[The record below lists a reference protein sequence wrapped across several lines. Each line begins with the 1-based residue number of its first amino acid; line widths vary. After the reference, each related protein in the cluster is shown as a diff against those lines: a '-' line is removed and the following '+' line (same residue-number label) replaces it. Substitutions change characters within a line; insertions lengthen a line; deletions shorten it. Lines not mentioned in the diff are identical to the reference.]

1 MSFIKTT
8 WFKCI
13 ACLLSIAVI
22 SGASLSILNNVL
34 AVSPEM
40 RTARAI
46 KKIYGEEKEYS
57 VVLDIDSNDDTKN
70 APIEYDGVGKINKI
84 YNITDNG
91 DILFQTTG
99 YKGYK
104 NGTITLWIQVSV
116 YYAEPYGNPQ
126 DDDFGCEGYSIEKI
140 VLQSTEKQTLMSKL
154 TGEFYGGFK
163 LTDVTEAYNNGE
175 LFTATEKTAENY
187 NPVSGA
193 TYSATAAAN
202 AVNCVIKYLGGER

>member
-1 MSFIKTT
+1 MSFIKTA

-22 SGASLSILNNVL
+22 SGALLAILNNVL

-46 KKIYGEEKEYS
+46 KKIYGEEMEYS
-57 VVLDIDSNDDTKN
+57 VVLDVDSKDETKN
-70 APIEYDGVGKINKI
+70 TAIKYDCGSVNKVYEI
-84 YNITDNG
+84 LSKG

-99 YKGYK
+99 YEGYK

-116 YYAEPYGNPQ
+116 AYGGDVAGGNVR
-126 DDDFGCEGYSIEKI
+126 YSITKVLLEKY
-140 VLQSTEKQTLMSKL
+140 EKQTLMSKL
-154 TGEFYGGFK
+154 TGEFYGKFT
-163 LTDVTEAYNNGE
+163 LTDITETYASGQY
-175 LFTATEKTAENY
+175 FTAKDKNAENY